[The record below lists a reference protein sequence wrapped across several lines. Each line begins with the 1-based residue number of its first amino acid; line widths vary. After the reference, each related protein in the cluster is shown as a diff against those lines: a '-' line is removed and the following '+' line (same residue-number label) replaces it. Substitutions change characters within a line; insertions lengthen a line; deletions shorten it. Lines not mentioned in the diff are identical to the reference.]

1 MNANAQAYYSSYN
14 QGVKCPRY
22 QMNNCII
29 NFILNFLLK
38 QILYFTGNPIGAIS
52 ETQQLRYI

>member
-29 NFILNFLLK
+29 SFIIIMNLNKINSIF
-38 QILYFTGNPIGAIS
+38 
-52 ETQQLRYI
+52 